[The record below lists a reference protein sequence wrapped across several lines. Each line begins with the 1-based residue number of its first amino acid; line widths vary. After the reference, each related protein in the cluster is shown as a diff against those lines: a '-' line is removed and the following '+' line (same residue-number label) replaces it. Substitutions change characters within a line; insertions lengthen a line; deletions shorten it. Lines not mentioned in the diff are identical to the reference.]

1 MYINKFKLNGVGNLD
16 VAPLAGPP
24 LRGSPSELDKLL
36 EGIKFVSLWV
46 CFFPVSFHLFAISMN
61 YNNNLK

>member
-1 MYINKFKLNGVGNLD
+1 MYINKFKPSGVGNLD

-36 EGIKFVSLWV
+36 KVIKFVFFWV
-46 CFFPVSFHLFAISMN
+46 FLFSFHLFAISMN